1 MSTCIDYAMGLKVQF
16 AAAEFG
22 VSGGGKISRFTRKL
36 MELVSE
42 VVPFSHRKTGAA
54 DAFFSCSK
62 SSCIKHSAQLMA
74 RPTTGMQRPGYAGDR
89 GLGGSVSG
97 SVVVTAHRH
106 VDGI

>member
-1 MSTCIDYAMGLKVQF
+1 MGLKVQF

-22 VSGGGKISRFTRKL
+22 VGGGGKISRFTQKL

-54 DAFFSCSK
+54 DAFFFPCLK
-62 SSCIKHSAQLMA
+62 SSCLKHSAQLMA
-74 RPTTGMQRPGYAGDR
+74 GPTTGMQRPGYAGDR

-97 SVVVTAHRH
+97 SVAVTAHQP